1 MKQLLV
7 VKTESIKL
15 AEGVKLKEEAME
27 TFNLFKCHAFIAE
40 HTENGDL
47 SQCLCLEPITD
58 EVDDNFFEEGMYNYC
73 SNNPY
78 AKEFV
83 AILNELSDLA
93 RPILFNEEDVIA
105 TLDC

>member
-47 SQCLCLEPITD
+47 SQCLCLEPLEDTD
-58 EVDDNFFEEGMYNYC
+58 FFEEGMYNYC

-78 AKEFV
+78 AKEFI

-93 RPILFNEEDVIA
+93 RPILFTEEDVIA